1 MILNG
6 YTQLSWSKHHDHHG
20 LDLTL
25 LQLRDWPLSFSEPQ
39 WMAHRLVNVWTNQ
52 ESPSH
57 TQDIEVENLPSVAW
71 KHGLERDPGH
81 ATCEIDRLSLRT
93 NLDLIQWCFSDRM
106 HAFSPAAIVFQAGVN
121 RKGPK
126 SRWHPSVSPLPL
138 QGTTCGYR
146 NCAVLPSASECFR
159 VLLTPEA
166 QQVSKPGTWRFI
178 PRQKHDFGSVELHLG
193 FKRVKMQIT
202 ITMRN
207 DTKFVESCFIRFI
220 SQNLQ
225 FWWNQSN
232 FIWTLRAIYMN

>member
-1 MILNG
+1 MLFRPDARIFSG
-6 YTQLSWSKHHDHHG
+6 CDCLSSRGEQKRTKISMTSFRFSSAVAGHH
-20 LDLTL
+20 LWVPE
-25 LQLRDWPLSFSEPQ
+25 LR
-39 WMAHRLVNVWTNQ
+39 
-52 ESPSH
+52 
-57 TQDIEVENLPSVAW
+57 
-71 KHGLERDPGH
+71 
-81 ATCEIDRLSLRT
+81 C
-93 NLDLIQWCFSDRM
+93 
-106 HAFSPAAIVFQAGVN
+106 
-121 RKGPK
+121 
-126 SRWHPSVSPLPL
+126 
-138 QGTTCGYR
+138 
-146 NCAVLPSASECFR
+146 ASECFR